1 MTCPIRINDAV
12 AHRTMRSTFTAG
24 DGSPNGRDAWTL
36 RDDECALLE
45 RGGEDARAGRAAL
58 SGRRASPDVEFHL
71 CELIFIHVL
80 FRQRCVRRL
89 LS

>member
-45 RGGEDARAGRAAL
+45 RGGEMREQAAL
-58 SGRRASPDVEFHL
+58 H
-71 CELIFIHVL
+71 
-80 FRQRCVRRL
+80 
-89 LS
+89 